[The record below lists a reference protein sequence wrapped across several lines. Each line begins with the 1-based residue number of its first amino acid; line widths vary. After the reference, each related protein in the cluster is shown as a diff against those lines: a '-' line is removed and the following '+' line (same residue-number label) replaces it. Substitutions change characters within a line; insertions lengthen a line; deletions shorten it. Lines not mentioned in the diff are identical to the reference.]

1 MTSFDSREKG
11 FENKFAHD
19 EELAFKARS
28 RRNRLLGLWAAEKL
42 GKTAADAEEYAKAF
56 VVAVL
61 DKPSDS
67 AIISHIMAEL
77 SHSHPELKEKHVLAA
92 MEDLYAQAKKQIMG
106 E

>member
-19 EELAFKARS
+19 EELAFKTRS

-42 GKTAADAEEYAKAF
+42 GKSGAEADAYVSAF
-56 VVAVL
+56 IVAAL
-61 DKPSDS
+61 DKPSDN
-67 AIISHIMAEL
+67 ALIAHLLAEL
-77 SHSHPELKEKHVLAA
+77 APSHPELKEKHILGA
-92 MEDLYAQAKKQIMG
+92 MEDCYATAKKQIMG